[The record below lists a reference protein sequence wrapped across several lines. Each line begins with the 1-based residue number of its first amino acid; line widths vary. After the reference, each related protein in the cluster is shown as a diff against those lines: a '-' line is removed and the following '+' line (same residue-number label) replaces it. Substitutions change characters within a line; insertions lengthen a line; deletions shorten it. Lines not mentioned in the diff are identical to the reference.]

1 MTSRKRPASEEEREL
16 FEAALGDSLPLKSL
30 PRRRS
35 KHAARATSLQ
45 APPPK
50 VASPKKPPSRDGA
63 SGIDGRTADRL
74 KRGLLEPQARLD
86 LHGLDER
93 SAHRALMTFLRSA
106 KVRKIRLVLIVT
118 GKGGGDA
125 RAPNDRP
132 FELGL
137 DKRVRGVLR
146 EMTPRWL
153 REPGLVELIAD
164 TRTAHRR
171 HGGEG
176 ALYVYLRKG

>member
-16 FEAALGDSLPLKSL
+16 FEAALSDALPLKSL
-30 PRRRS
+30 PRRRR
-35 KHAARATSLQ
+35 KHAAPATPLQ

-50 VASPKKPPSRDGA
+50 LALPKKPLSRDGA

-93 SAHRALMTFLRSA
+93 SAHRALMTFLRGA
-106 KVRKIRLVLIVT
+106 KARKIRLVLIVT
-118 GKGGGDA
+118 GKGDA
-125 RAPNDRP
+125 RVPNGRP
-132 FELGL
+132 FDLGL

-153 REPGLVELIAD
+153 REPGLAELIAD